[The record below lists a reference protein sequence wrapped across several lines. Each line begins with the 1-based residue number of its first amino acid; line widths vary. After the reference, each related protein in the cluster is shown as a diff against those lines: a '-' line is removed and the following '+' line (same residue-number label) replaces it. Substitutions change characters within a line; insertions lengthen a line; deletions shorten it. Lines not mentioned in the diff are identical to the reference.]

1 MHRPIQHLRDR
12 HIAMLR
18 SVHEGLT
25 FSAIAKA
32 FGCCRETVWN
42 VVRSAPGQQLLAQ
55 WHAEAD
61 QLVVDHSLRAGLI
74 LRWLGKGLVR
84 LPEGPA
90 RDRQLIAL
98 ALARRAKARRRAQ
111 RQAGLPVDP
120 PAVRRR
126 SRAPRPTPADAS
138 SLDSAEPHALSV
150 PPGEGLHLE
159 ADRQPMAAR
168 TVALIERMRE
178 RDAEERRAREN
189 RVVLRR

>member
-1 MHRPIQHLRDR
+1 MHRPVRQLRHR
-12 HIAMLR
+12 HYEILR
-18 SVHEGLT
+18 CVFEGQT
-25 FSAIAKA
+25 YAAIARA

-42 VVRSAPGQQLLAQ
+42 LVRSAPGQQVLAE
-55 WHAEAD
+55 WHARAD
-61 QLVVDHSLRAGLI
+61 QLTLDQPLRSGLVY
-74 LRWLGKGLVR
+74 RWLGRGLMR

-111 RQAGLPVDP
+111 RQAGLPVDL

-126 SRAPRPTPADAS
+126 SRAPCPASADSS
-138 SLDSAEPHALSV
+138 SLDSAEPHAVSV

-168 TVALIERMRE
+168 TVALIERTSERE
-178 RDAEERRAREN
+178 PTPPTSS
-189 RVVLRR
+189 